1 MTETRLKE
9 LQTEIA
15 RLEKLDNEIT
25 NRINNEF
32 ENEDDGGMSFEDA
45 HTNHDIVIECS
56 ANLDQAMQYESE

>member
-1 MTETRLKE
+1 MTKTRLKE

-45 HTNHDIVIECS
+45 HLE
-56 ANLDQAMQYESE
+56 MQNESE